1 MITLRSKFTTVV
13 TIMLVSTVMIMSTTV
28 SSHGATK
35 LKHFEGS
42 KGEIFIFSNSVSCTI
57 NADCAINLYYMDTS
71 TTRKFSKHCYSMR
84 FTSPN
89 SYDAYS
95 QVDISMG
102 ILSHYNPTNQ
112 IKCPNNPNYGHAM
125 ITPTPYVKYCHSD
138 SGVTVSHKL
147 GSTGRCQVAYA
158 MKSGALFSKSYTFKF
173 TGIAK

>member
-1 MITLRSKFTTVV
+1 MITLRTKFTSIVTVL
-13 TIMLVSTVMIMSTTV
+13 LVSAVLIMSVAV
-28 SSHGATK
+28 SSYGATK
-35 LKHFEGS
+35 VKHFEDS
-42 KGEIFIFSNSVSCTI
+42 KGEIFVFNNGVSCTI
-57 NADCAINLYYMDTS
+57 NANCAITLDYTDTS

-95 QVDISMG
+95 QVKISMG

-112 IKCPNNPNYGHAM
+112 VKCPNNPNHAHAT
-125 ITPTPYVKYCHSD
+125 ITPTPYIKNCHSD

-147 GSTGRCQVAYA
+147 GSTGRRQVAYS
-158 MKSGALFSKSYTFKF
+158 MTGGALFNKSHTFKF